1 MKSRTLALLALAAG
15 LHVSGAVA
23 YVLVPKDAA
32 YLKECGSCHTAF
44 SPQLLPA
51 ASWRRIMASLD
62 NHFGDSAKVDAATQ
76 QAITAYLVDNAADH
90 AASDESRV
98 IMHSLGPGEVPGRI
112 TEIPFVA
119 GVHAA
124 ALDPRWNGQPRP
136 KRLTE
141 CETCHVRAPKGD
153 YRIQAFTVT
162 DEAFSE
168 SKGRR

>member
-1 MKSRTLALLALAAG
+1 MG
-15 LHVSGAVA
+15 G
-23 YVLVPKDAA
+23 
-32 YLKECGSCHTAF
+32 
-44 SPQLLPA
+44 
-51 ASWRRIMASLD
+51 LD
-62 NHFGDSAKVDAATQ
+62 NHFGDSANLDAGTR

-90 AASDESRV
+90 AASDEARV
-98 IMHSLGPGEVPGRI
+98 IMHSLGPGEVPARI

-153 YRIQAFTVT
+153 YRIQAFTVS